1 MDTGR
6 ATGSPEAWPVRWY
19 DGVTAARHD
28 GTVRWEEGHGFALDN
43 GVDAPRILPPGA
55 LRFVEKRADEVIYAL
70 SELPD
75 FRLHLPMGAAAALG
89 AHLPAAS
96 TYGAWVDRL
105 GLGRA
110 ALAFAGV
117 SAAVL
122 AVVLTAP
129 GWLGPMV
136 PASWERRLGD
146 AMVGDLGNR
155 LCRTPQSDAALAK
168 LLAKVDASTN
178 PGSGSRSDRAPIR
191 AGIAN
196 IDMVNAV
203 ALPGAQVLL
212 FDELVQEAETPDEL
226 AGVLAHE
233 VGHVRQ
239 RHVMTAMLRQFG
251 LSILTSGVSSEVG
264 SGALAATTLTYS
276 RQAEAEADGFARA
289 AMARADISP
298 VGTARFFERQLRE
311 SGEGDLPAEVEW
323 LSSHPLQA
331 ERAKAFRAGAVAGR
345 RYKPALSPAEFR
357 ALKEACRRDPDVEE
371 WDLF

>member
-1 MDTGR
+1 MADHS
-6 ATGSPEAWPVRWY
+6 APSPMREPARWPVRWY
-19 DGVTAARHD
+19 DGVTASRHD
-28 GTVRWEEGHGFALDN
+28 GTTWWEEGRGLALDN
-43 GVDAPRILPPGA
+43 GHDPPRVLPPGS
-55 LRFVEKRADEVIYAL
+55 LRFVEKRPGEVVYSLA
-70 SELPD
+70 EVPD
-75 FRLHLPMGAAAALG
+75 FRLHLPAEAVAALG
-89 AHLPAAS
+89 AHLPAPF

-110 ALAFAGV
+110 ALVFAGV
-117 SAAVL
+117 SAAAL

-155 LCRTPQSDAALAK
+155 LCRTPASDAALAK
-168 LLAKVDASTN
+168 LLRKVD
-178 PGSGSRSDRAPIR
+178 PGPEPVR

-251 LSILTSGVSSEVG
+251 LSVLTSGISSEVG

-276 RQAEAEADGFARA
+276 REAEAEADRFARS
-289 AMARADISP
+289 AMARASISP
-298 VGTARFFERQLRE
+298 VGTARFFERQLKE
-311 SGEGDLPAEVEW
+311 SGESDLPAEVEW

-331 ERAKAFRAGAVAGR
+331 ERAKAFRAAAVSGR
-345 RYKPALSPAEFR
+345 SYEPALTPAEFR
-357 ALKEACRRDPDVEE
+357 ALKEACRRDPDVESWE
-371 WDLF
+371 LF